1 MVTSAAILA
10 ALLGVLQVTLEKE
23 ITARGESTAEFLA
36 QANGPLL
43 LEKNH
48 AQLQYNLASL
58 TADTFIENA
67 MVADH
72 EGIVVASL
80 DRNKNAKKLDDYLL
94 DKTKSKWAD
103 PVTNTYH
110 FRATIRF
117 AEVDLGT
124 FVVSL
129 SQLPLQAAM
138 ARVTKW
144 AALLVVGIASVMV
157 IFSLL
162 LVRREIRPLAVMGHA
177 LDAIAKGDF
186 SQRVQL
192 DRDDEMGELAEAF
205 NHMVRRSEL
214 FFHYVDKMVIDR
226 LVADETLVRPG
237 GREKEMAVIFGDMRG
252 FTSMSNRLSADEVV
266 RIVNTYFYLFI
277 ECIAHHGGIV
287 DKTMGDAIMTVFEAR
302 PKEKGNKHRE
312 RAVLAL
318 ANMKIASRILNAF
331 LRRNAEVAKR
341 LRIEPREWGF
351 AMAIGPAIVGNIG
364 SRRRMDYTVCGRVV
378 NLASRL
384 EGLTKGGE
392 VIVDNFTRI
401 DTGHLITL
409 EELPPVK
416 PKGFAESEMVIP
428 HRITALNDEVFE
440 NAQKLMKRLFS
451 YAFIKDV
458 LMPDDLPK
466 DEEHKWCSTHATNF
480 ERLIEKTPV
489 EHYFVRADA
498 ETSRLILPDSFKQK
512 GGDSSAKRRPTS
524 AKRPTSG
531 PAAGTGSRELPGKR
545 RPTTDPAAVT
555 GKHDLP
561 PKRRP
566 TANTGE
572 HKLPRKRRPT
582 SSKPGQSADS

>member
-1 MVTSAAILA
+1 MVTSVAILA
-10 ALLGVLQVTLEKE
+10 ALIGVLRTTLEKE

-58 TADTFIENA
+58 TADNFIENA

-80 DRNKNAKKLDDYLL
+80 DRTMIGKKLGDYLL
-94 DKTKSKWAD
+94 DASHTKWAD
-103 PVTNTYH
+103 PVANTYH

-117 AEVDLGT
+117 AEVNLGT
-124 FVVSL
+124 FVISL
-129 SQLPLQAAM
+129 SQLPVQAAVS
-138 ARVTKW
+138 RVTKW
-144 AALLVVGIASVMV
+144 AALLVVGIASVIA

-177 LDAIAKGDF
+177 LDVIAKGDF

-192 DRDDEMGELAEAF
+192 DRKDEMGELADAF
-205 NHMVRRSEL
+205 NNMVRRSEL
-214 FFHYVDKMVIDR
+214 FFHYVDKMVIER

-237 GREKEMAVIFGDMRG
+237 GSEKEMAVIFGDMRG

-266 RIVNTYFYLFI
+266 RIVNTYYYLFI
-277 ECIAHHGGIV
+277 ECIAHFGGIV

-318 ANMKIASRILNAF
+318 ANMKIASRILNAY
-331 LRRNAEVAKR
+331 LRANVETAKQM
-341 LRIEPREWGF
+341 RIEPREWGF

-392 VIVDNFTRI
+392 VIIDNFTRL
-401 DTGHLITL
+401 DTGHLI
-409 EELPPVK
+409 EIESLPPVQ
-416 PKGFAESEMVIP
+416 PKGYSETEKVVP
-428 HRITALNDEVFE
+428 HRLISLSDEVID
-440 NAQKLMKRLFS
+440 NARKLMKRLFS
-451 YAFIKDV
+451 YAFVKDV
-458 LMPDDLPK
+458 LMPDDISPV
-466 DEEHKWCSTHATNF
+466 EQHKWCSETATKL
-480 ERLIEKTPV
+480 ERIIEQTPV
-489 EHYFVRADA
+489 EHFFVRADA
-498 ETSRLILPDSFKQK
+498 ETGQLILKDLPPDSDRRKRP
-512 GGDSSAKRRPTS
+512 DSGPRPDTGTQLDPRSLDITAAHRLPSSRPTTGERDGKPKLPAKRRPS
-524 AKRPTSG
+524 SG
-531 PAAGTGSRELPGKR
+531 PTFG
-545 RPTTDPAAVT
+545 
-555 GKHDLP
+555 
-561 PKRRP
+561 
-566 TANTGE
+566 N
-572 HKLPRKRRPT
+572 
-582 SSKPGQSADS
+582 DSGP